1 MNHPDP
7 EGPTTIED
15 VRQAY
20 ESLTND
26 ELYRLHKLGRVLLAG
41 TEYSDPQE
49 LLNETLI
56 RTIRAANGEKGR
68 RWPKSVPFV
77 AFLGQ
82 TMKGLADDSLNS
94 SYIKQTQEM
103 EALATEALT
112 ADEAIGAHGHAHP
125 DVVALAIESGEI
137 ADNRD
142 RAIRDAARIDANFAG
157 DEEVGW
163 LVMGHKDGLKAAEI
177 RDLSGMD
184 QTQYETARRRFRRGL
199 EKLFPGRSQ
208 K

>member
-1 MNHPDP
+1 MSQADP
-7 EGPTTIED
+7 EEATTIED

-26 ELYRLHKLGRVLLAG
+26 ELYRLHKLARALLAG

-49 LLNETLI
+49 LLNETLV
-56 RTIRAANGEKGR
+56 RTLRAANGEKGR
-68 RWPKSVPFV
+68 HWPKSVPFV

-94 SYIKQTQEM
+94 SYIRRTQEM
-103 EALATEALT
+103 EVLATEVVT
-112 ADEAIGAHGHAHP
+112 ADEAIGARGHAHP
-125 DVVALAIESGEI
+125 DVVTLAIEAGERS
-137 ADNRD
+137 DNHD
-142 RAIRDAARIDANFAG
+142 RASRDAARIDSLFAG
-157 DEEVGW
+157 DDEVGW

-177 RDLSGMD
+177 RNLSGMD
-184 QTQYETARRRFRRGL
+184 QIQYETARRRFRRGL

>member
-7 EGPTTIED
+7 EGATTIED

-20 ESLTND
+20 ESLTNV
-26 ELYRLHKLGRVLLAG
+26 ELYRLHKLARALLAG
-41 TEYSDPQE
+41 TEYSDPEE
-49 LLNETLI
+49 LLNEALVRTL
-56 RTIRAANGEKGR
+56 RAANGEKGR

-112 ADEAIGAHGHAHP
+112 ADEAIGARGHAHP
-125 DVVALAIESGEI
+125 DVVTLAIEAGENS
-137 ADNRD
+137 DNCD
-142 RAIRDAARIDANFAG
+142 RATRDAARIDAHFAG
-157 DEEVGW
+157 DDEVGW

-199 EKLFPGRSQ
+199 EKLFPGRS
-208 K
+208 KK

>member
-1 MNHPDP
+1 MNHSVP
-7 EGPTTIED
+7 EGATTIDD

-20 ESLTND
+20 EALSND
-26 ELYRLHKLGRVLLAG
+26 ELYRLLKLARTFLVG

-49 LLNETLI
+49 LVNETLV
-56 RTIRAANGEKGR
+56 RTLRAANGERGR
-68 RWPKSVPFV
+68 HWPKTVPFM
-77 AFLGQ
+77 AFMVQ
-82 TMKGLADDSLNS
+82 TMQGLADDSLNS
-94 SYIKQTQEM
+94 WYVRRTQEM
-103 EALATEALT
+103 EELATEVLT

-125 DVVALAIESGEI
+125 DVVTVAIEAGE
-137 ADNRD
+137 ASEQCE
-142 RAIRDAARIDANFAG
+142 RAAQDAARIDEHFAG
-157 DEEVGW
+157 DDEVGW

-177 RDLSGMD
+177 RELSGMT

>member
-7 EGPTTIED
+7 LGDTTIED
-15 VRQAY
+15 FRQAY
-20 ESLTND
+20 ECLTND
-26 ELYRLHKLGRVLLAG
+26 ELYRLHKLARALLAG

-49 LLNETLI
+49 LLNETLV
-56 RTIRAANGEKGR
+56 RTLRAANGEKGR

-77 AFLGQ
+77 AFIGQ

-103 EALATEALT
+103 EALATEKLA
-112 ADEAIGAHGHAHP
+112 ADEAIGGHDHAHA
-125 DVVALAIESGEI
+125 DVVALAIEAGENS
-137 ADNRD
+137 DTRD
-142 RAIRDAARIDANFAG
+142 RAIQDAARIDAHFA
-157 DEEVGW
+157 DDDEVGW

-199 EKLFPGRSQ
+199 EKLFPGRS
-208 K
+208 KK

>member
-1 MNHPDP
+1 MNQPIPD
-7 EGPTTIED
+7 GATTIDD

-20 ESLTND
+20 EALTND
-26 ELYRLHKLGRVLLAG
+26 ELYRLLKLARIFLAG
-41 TEYSDPQE
+41 TEYADPQD
-49 LLNETLI
+49 LLNETLM
-56 RTIRAANGEKGR
+56 RTLRAANGEKGR
-68 RWPKSVPFV
+68 HWPKSVPFM
-77 AFLGQ
+77 AFLVQ

-94 SYIKQTQEM
+94 SYITQTQGM
-103 EALATEALT
+103 ENFATEALT
-112 ADEAIGAHGHAHP
+112 AEEGLGAKGHAHP
-125 DVVALAIESGEI
+125 DIVTLAIDAGER
-137 ADNRD
+137 ADDRD
-142 RAIRDAARIDANFAG
+142 RAKRNAARIDALFVG

-177 RDLSGMD
+177 REISGMS